1 MKKVVKDKVFIPIL
15 SIFVIVAIL
24 ISIASSIRYKNNQ
37 KLLIEDYYQS
47 VEKCKNLTEEASE
60 EEVEWCKN
68 LIEMGTKQFDTN
80 AYDAYDTFASD
91 YLTMY
96 FNDFLLIA
104 IIVVGSSYYVTKYLR
119 NRVILNDITRE
130 SYKSIIK
137 KLFLSAWKYALMIPL
152 FLFIIY
158 FIIFLTTEHFCF
170 REGLTAL
177 YDYTGTIGTIFE
189 NNLILLFLAIIIKS
203 IILSMIYIN
212 ITLIVS
218 RKEHNYF
225 LSIIISYIFIFG
237 IELFF
242 EIFFSNF
249 LDKTNLS
256 DYDLLFNILNI
267 YTYPFTEYDFL
278 QIFILLGILLLSFI
292 PLFLVYKNKEKLI
305 IDSEKNDNSD
315 GN

>member
-15 SIFVIVAIL
+15 SILVIVAIL
-24 ISIASSIRYKNNQ
+24 ISIASSIKYKNNQ
-37 KLLIEDYYQS
+37 KGLIEDYYQS

-80 AYDAYDTFASD
+80 AYDAYDTFASE

-158 FIIFLTTEHFCF
+158 FVIFLTTDHFYF
-170 REGLTAL
+170 TIGLSNL
-177 YDYTGTIGTIFE
+177 SDYVGTIFE

-237 IELFF
+237 LELFF

-249 LDKTNLS
+249 LDVINLS
-256 DYDLLFNILNI
+256 DYGLLFNIIDI
-267 YTYPFTEYDFL
+267 YYYVYIEYGFL
-278 QIFILLGILLLSFI
+278 QIYILLGVLLLSFI

>member
-1 MKKVVKDKVFIPIL
+1 
-15 SIFVIVAIL
+15 
-24 ISIASSIRYKNNQ
+24 
-37 KLLIEDYYQS
+37 
-47 VEKCKNLTEEASE
+47 
-60 EEVEWCKN
+60 
-68 LIEMGTKQFDTN
+68 MGTKQFDTN
-80 AYDAYDTFASD
+80 AYDAYDTFASE

-158 FIIFLTTEHFCF
+158 FVIFLTTDHFYF
-170 REGLTAL
+170 TIGLSNL
-177 YDYTGTIGTIFE
+177 SDYVGTIFE

-237 IELFF
+237 LELFF

-249 LDKTNLS
+249 LDVINLS
-256 DYDLLFNILNI
+256 DYGLLFNIIDI
-267 YTYPFTEYDFL
+267 YYYVYIEYGFL
-278 QIFILLGILLLSFI
+278 QIYILLGVLLLSFI